1 MKAIRGATTVA
12 ADTPEE
18 IRGAVKELLEEISTK
33 NGLSADKIVCIMLSS
48 TSDIRSFY
56 PAKAA
61 REAGFAG
68 CALFSSAEPQIEG
81 SLPLC
86 IRVMILAE
94 TENPPVAV
102 YLRDAVN
109 LRRDLTRK
117 LVIALDGPAGSGK
130 TTAAK
135 NLAKILNILYLD
147 TGAMYRACALECVN
161 RGADFS
167 DEKSVKSVMDDIDL
181 KIEYSGGRQVTM
193 LGGKDVSED
202 IRRPEISQLA
212 SKVSAFGCVRRK
224 MVEMQRRIA
233 ATMSCVMDG
242 RDIGTNVLPN
252 CEHKFYVTAS
262 AEVRA
267 KRRYEEDRAKGY
279 DVSYESILREIKE
292 RDKRDSEREIAP
304 LKCAEDA
311 VVVDTSDMTPE
322 QAVEFIK
329 NKIQEKI

>member
-1 MKAIRGATTVA
+1 MIAIRGATTVA

-18 IRGAVKELLEEISTK
+18 VRNAVKELLGEIKTS
-33 NGLSADKIVCIMLSS
+33 NNLSVDEIVCIMLSS
-48 TSDIRSFY
+48 TADITSFY

-61 REAGFAG
+61 REAGFGA
-68 CALFSSAEPQIEG
+68 CPLFSSLEPPIEG
-81 SLPLC
+81 ALKLC
-86 IRVMILAE
+86 IRVMILADL
-94 TENPPVAV
+94 PARPVPV
-102 YLRDAVN
+102 YLRGAAN
-109 LRRDLTRK
+109 LRRDITKK

-130 TTAAK
+130 TTVAK
-135 NLAKILNILYLD
+135 SLAKQMNILYLD

-161 RGADFS
+161 RGADLA
-167 DEKSVKSVMDDIDL
+167 DERAVKAVMEDIDL
-181 KIEYSGGRQVTM
+181 KIEYSGGRQLT
-193 LGGKDVSED
+193 LLSGKDVSED

-252 CEHKFYVTAS
+252 AEHKFYVTAS
-262 AEVRA
+262 VEVRA
-267 KRRYEEDRAKGY
+267 KRRYDEDRAKGY
-279 DVSYESILREIKE
+279 DVSYDKIVKDIRE

-304 LKCAEDA
+304 LRCADDA
-311 VVVDTSDMTPE
+311 IIVDTSSMTPE
-322 QAVEFIK
+322 ETVEFIK